1 MTDNQSVPINTIDV
15 QVDGFQAA
23 TLRQENI
30 LIKPYEVKHL
40 TNAFVSGSNYRMELS
55 DKESNIV
62 NAQMLSL
69 SNEVQI
75 EGNNCG

>member
-30 LIKPYEVKHL
+30 LIKPHEVKHL
-40 TNAFVSGSNYRMELS
+40 TNAFVSGTNYRMELS
-55 DKESNIV
+55 DK
-62 NAQMLSL
+62 
-69 SNEVQI
+69 
-75 EGNNCG
+75 